1 VSQYRIEIDR
11 RVKKDLQSV
20 ATQDLARIQS
30 AIADLATNPRPYG
43 CKQLKGKTRE
53 YLRIRMGD
61 YRIIYTVRDQA
72 LLIVVIRVGHR
83 REIYKKL

>member
-1 VSQYRIEIDR
+1 VSQYRVEVDR

-30 AIADLATNPRPYG
+30 AISDLATNPRPYG